1 MQIKDKRVVVT
12 GAASGIGKALCEAFK
27 NADAKSVVCVD
38 MNIEGAS
45 ETANDIDGLA
55 IQANVGKEEDIISVI
70 NESNDY
76 SGGVDIF
83 CSNAGIGGVHGFFE
97 VQTSDW
103 QNIWE
108 VNVQSHIFAAKH
120 VLPQMLDR
128 GEGYLMNTA
137 SAAGLL
143 TQIGSAG
150 YSVTKA
156 AAVSFAE
163 WIKITYGSKGIGVS
177 CLCPQ
182 AVRTAMTAQGAGVAG
197 VDGMI
202 EADVAAEDVI
212 DAIEKERFLVTPHA
226 EVLEYVSRK
235 GNDRDRWISGMQRL
249 QERYEDWKPGED

>member
-1 MQIKDKRVVVT
+1 MDIKNKRVVVT
-12 GAASGIGKALCEAFK
+12 GAASGIGKALAEAFK
-27 NADAKSVVCVD
+27 NAEAQSVVCVD
-38 MNIEGAS
+38 MNLEGAE
-45 ETANDIDGLA
+45 ETAHSVGGIA
-55 IQANVGKEEDIISVI
+55 VKANVGQESDIVNVI
-70 NESNDY
+70 EKANAY
-76 SGGVDIF
+76 SGGIDIF

-97 VQTSDW
+97 VETKDW

-120 VLPQMLDR
+120 VLPQMLER
-128 GEGYLMNTA
+128 GEGYLMNTS

-163 WIKITYGSKGIGVS
+163 WIKITYGHKGIGVS

-202 EADVAAEDVI
+202 EASEAAENVL
-212 DAIEKERFLVTPHA
+212 DAIQKERFLVTPHE
-226 EVLEYVSRK
+226 EVLEYVARK
-235 GNDRDRWISGMQRL
+235 GNDRDRWITGMQRL
-249 QERYEDWKPGED
+249 QERFEDWKPGEN

>member
-1 MQIKDKRVVVT
+1 MEIKNKRVVVT
-12 GAASGIGKALCEAFK
+12 GAASGIGKALCEAFQEVE
-27 NADAKSVVCVD
+27 AQSIVCVD
-38 MNIEGAS
+38 LNLDGAK
-45 ETANDIDGLA
+45 ETADSVGGIA
-55 IQANVGKEEDIISVI
+55 VQANVGQEPDIISVI
-70 NESNDY
+70 EKANSL
-76 SGGVDIF
+76 SGGIDIF
-83 CSNAGIGGVHGFFE
+83 CSNAGIGGVPGFFE
-97 VQTSDW
+97 VETADW

-128 GEGYLMNTA
+128 GEGYLMSTA

-197 VDGMI
+197 VDGMM
-202 EADVAAEDVI
+202 EPEDVANDVL
-212 DAIEKERFLVTPHA
+212 DAIEKNRFLVTPHA

-249 QERYEDWKPGED
+249 QVRYEDWVPGEE